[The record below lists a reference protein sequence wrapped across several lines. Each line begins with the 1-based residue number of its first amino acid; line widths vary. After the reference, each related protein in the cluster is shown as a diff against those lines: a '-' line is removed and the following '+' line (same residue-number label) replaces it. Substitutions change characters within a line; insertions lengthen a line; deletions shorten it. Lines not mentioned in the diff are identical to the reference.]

1 MPCWGRPVAQQLHF
15 LFRHWEMYNGIKKQI
30 KYRVTFQSLLSSFQ
44 QGLVKSVKGFYVL
57 LCFLKFLWLPQ
68 HPGAVI
74 YVTDL
79 YYVNYHCLSNC
90 HLTKCMSY
98 SHVLGLWE
106 KVNCSCL
113 TLPWLWRALSFM
125 LHFVTFSEQKMMIHV
140 PHSLLLLLPSC
151 HLIKF
156 FLRNALSWEHEHDI

>member
-15 LFRHWEMYNGIKKQI
+15 LFLYIMYNDIKKQI

-44 QGLVKSVKGFYVL
+44 QGLVKLVKGFYVL
-57 LCFLKFLWLPQ
+57 LCFLKFLWPPQ

-79 YYVNYHCLSNC
+79 YYVNYHWLSNC

-113 TLPWLWRALSFM
+113 TLPWLWRALPCSTLSPFLSRKWWSM
-125 LHFVTFSEQKMMIHV
+125 
-140 PHSLLLLLPSC
+140 SLTVCCSCYLLAIWLNS
-151 HLIKF
+151 
-156 FLRNALSWEHEHDI
+156 SWEML